1 MNKNLFETKLKPLLQ
16 YIGTIGAVSMGV
28 AYVITVLILIEGFK
42 VNAFVDIGIFAVVNA
57 AVGFIIMQFLKIQG
71 IAFAKNL
78 PENKEILTDYYNTKT
93 HDKKAHSIK
102 FYWIISIIR
111 DLIEKAF
118 SVGIATF
125 GLIYIVV
132 EGCKDYNLLWLA
144 LVNLILFTC
153 FGLLS
158 LNSAYDFFNERHI
171 PFIKEQLEKGKTKNS
186 SSMEMAEKELNK
198 QRDDMVHTDRRDNLL
213 DTCLDTC
220 DTSADNLP
228 VVVDDGE
235 HSDCVLGG
243 TIYSSSTTTDSTDIV
258 NKEIVQ

>member
-1 MNKNLFETKLKPLLQ
+1 MNKSLFELKLKPLLQ
-16 YIGTIGAVSMGV
+16 YIGTIGAVSMSV
-28 AYVITVLILIEGFK
+28 AYVITVFILIKGFK
-42 VNAFVDIGIFAVVNA
+42 VNAIIDIGLFALVNA

-78 PENKEILTDYYNTKT
+78 PENKEILTEYYNTKT

-102 FYWIISIIR
+102 YYWVVSVIK

-125 GLIYIVV
+125 GLVYIVV
-132 EGCKDYNLLWLA
+132 EGCNDYNLLWLA

-153 FGLLS
+153 FGFLS

-171 PFIKEQLEKGKTKNS
+171 PFIKEQLEKIKTKNS
-186 SSMEMAEKELNK
+186 SSLEMAEKELDK

-220 DTSADNLP
+220 NTSTDNLP
-228 VVVDDGE
+228 VVVDNGE
-235 HSDCVLGG
+235 HGDCVLGG
-243 TIYSSSTTTDSTDIV
+243 AIYSSSTTTNSTDIV
-258 NKEIVQ
+258 NKEIV